1 MSKIW
6 SLALGA
12 LVVLSACNPDT
23 PKFAL
28 TSTEKRGIIEANGL
42 HFVIMPDTTTKLAE
56 VDVRYDVGAREDPQG
71 KAGLAHLVEHLMFQT
86 RPDGNNTPPLFQ
98 TIIDLATDFNAYT
111 NWDTTHYR
119 MTSPSDNLD
128 AMLKVEALRMYYA
141 ADLPEQNGIPA
152 FGCST
157 VPQAEFERERE
168 VVRNEIRAGSSAED
182 YVVQLV
188 EASMYPKGHAY
199 ERLVG
204 GNDVQIASAQ
214 LADACTFMKKYYAP
228 ERATIVIAGN
238 VDFDQTV
245 KLIQKWFGS
254 IPKRKPETRMAVAPL
269 VMTPGQKVIEAD
281 VERPAVWIGWAL
293 PDRTTPEGEAA
304 SFGVWGAF
312 GRIAQKGAEYNFA
325 YKVEPAILGGELA
338 PLFLVRIELKGMDKL
353 DEALEFAQKAAHQAY
368 RGWDAGSEA
377 ELDEE
382 KNREKARFIERLE
395 RLSERAETVAGLV
408 QFTRDFDFSS
418 DKMYLFH
425 QLDKIGQFDGAR
437 VAAATKK
444 AMDWDKAAIIVIK
457 PNTNGIKGDTR
468 AKVKLAPKS
477 DAAMTDPVVDPK
489 EAKHPVKVS
498 TQLDSL
504 KGAKRFT
511 LGNGMDVVLLPV
523 HSMPLAAAT
532 LVFKNVGQAS
542 TPQSPGIGGTA
553 AAFLHRA
560 GDVDPQGVRNTDVFS
575 RTGIEV
581 GCRANDDA
589 TFCSTHGVNIYLDVM
604 IRGLERLVTA
614 GEYSQ
619 SQIEGW
625 QKRQKEDWK
634 LPSTQAEN
642 EYFRQTFTALY
653 GPDHPYTK
661 SAILRPEDAS
671 KVHKD
676 ALDSYKREHFS
687 AGNATL
693 IVVGDFD
700 LNYAEK
706 IARDTFGGWSRG
718 TVDKPMDPTPAKR
731 TGPVFVGVKKPKED
745 QQVTVAL
752 GYPAPAGIDG
762 QEGARRVLGEM
773 LNIRAED
780 MRFKLGSTYGLYISR
795 QPAKGPTAYMLR
807 GGAELGGTIDAE
819 RAGETIK
826 ALRQSLDDLRH
837 GDKFDEDF
845 VRARRKVL
853 SGLLGE
859 STVTTELAFRLSSV
873 ALYGLDPAYYNTML
887 QQVAA
892 VSPAQVKSLLA
903 HELDPNN
910 EVLVVLGDKAHLD
923 KTFADAGLK
932 DVKIVEPEYK

>member
-1 MSKIW
+1 MV
-6 SLALGA
+6 A
-12 LVVLSACNPDT
+12 VVVLSALSACNPET

-28 TSTEKRGIIEANGL
+28 TSTERRGVLEVNNL
-42 HFVIMPDTTTKLAE
+42 RFVIMPDTTTKLAE
-56 VDVRYDVGAREDPQG
+56 VDIRYDVGAREDPQG

-157 VPQAEFERERE
+157 VPQPEFERERE
-168 VVRNEIRAGSSAED
+168 VVRNEIRAGSSAD
-182 YVVQLV
+182 NYVVQLV
-188 EASMYPKGHAY
+188 EASIFPKGHAY

-214 LADACTFMKKYYAP
+214 LADACAFMKKYYAP

-238 VDFDQTV
+238 VDYDATV
-245 KLIQKWFGS
+245 KLVKKWFS
-254 IPKRKPETRMAVAPL
+254 VVPKRKAEPRMAVSPL
-269 VMTPGQKVIEAD
+269 VVDHGQKVIEAD

-293 PDRTTPEGEAA
+293 PDGTTPEGEAA
-304 SFGVWGAF
+304 NFGVWGAF
-312 GRIAQKGAEYNFA
+312 GRIAQKGQEYNFA
-325 YKVEPAILGGELA
+325 YSVQPAILGGELA

-368 RGWDAGSEA
+368 RGWDAGTEE
-377 ELDEE
+377 ELEE
-382 KNREKARFIERLE
+382 SKNREKATFIEGLE
-395 RLSERAETVAGLV
+395 RLSDRAETVAALV
-408 QFTRDFDFSS
+408 QFTKDFDFNS

-425 QLDKIGQFDGAR
+425 QLDKIGKFDGAR
-437 VAAATKK
+437 VAAATKR
-444 AMDWDKAAIIVIK
+444 AMDWDKAAVIVIK
-457 PNTNGIKGDTR
+457 PNEHGVKGDTR
-468 AKVKLAPKS
+468 AKVKFSAKS

-498 TQLDSL
+498 TQLDAL
-504 KGAKRFT
+504 KAAKRFT

-542 TPQSPGIGGTA
+542 TPENPAIGGMVA
-553 AAFLHRA
+553 RFLHRA
-560 GDVDPQGVRNTDVFS
+560 GDMDPQGVRNTDVFS

-581 GCRANDDA
+581 GCRASDDA
-589 TFCSTHGVNIYLDVM
+589 TYCQTHGVNIYLDVM
-604 IRGLERLVTA
+604 VRGLERLVTA
-614 GEYSQ
+614 GEFSQ
-619 SQIEGW
+619 EQIERW
-625 QKRQKEDWK
+625 QKRVKEDWK

-642 EYFRQTFTALY
+642 EYARQVFTALY
-653 GPDHPYTK
+653 GPDHPYTR
-661 SAILRPEDAS
+661 SAILRPDDAN

-700 LNYAEK
+700 LKYAEK
-706 IARDTFGGWSRG
+706 LARDTFGGWSKG
-718 TVDKPMDPTPAKR
+718 TVDKPIDPTAAKR
-731 TGPVFVGVKKPKED
+731 TGPIVVGVKKAKED

-780 MRFKLGSTYGLYISR
+780 MRFKLGSTYGLYIARSP
-795 QPAKGPTAYMLR
+795 QKGPTAYMLR
-807 GGAELGGTIDAE
+807 GGAQIGGTIDAE
-819 RAGETIK
+819 RAGETLK
-826 ALRQSLDDLRH
+826 ALRASLDELRH

-853 SGLLGE
+853 GGMLGE
-859 STVTTELAFRLSSV
+859 STVTTELAFRLGAV
-873 ALYGLDPAYYNTML
+873 ALYGLDPNYYNTMM

-892 VSPAQVKSLLA
+892 VSPAQVKALLA
-903 HELDPNN
+903 HELDPSN

-923 KTFADAGLK
+923 KTFNEAGLK
-932 DVKIVEPEYK
+932 DVKIVEAEYK